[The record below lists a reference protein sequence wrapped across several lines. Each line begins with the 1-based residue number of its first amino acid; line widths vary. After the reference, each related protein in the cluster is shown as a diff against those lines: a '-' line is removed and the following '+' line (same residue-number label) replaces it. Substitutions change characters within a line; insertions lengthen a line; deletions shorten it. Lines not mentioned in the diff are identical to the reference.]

1 MNVLIGQHEG
11 LPDIL
16 GTFGVVLLTNYVKAG
31 GAFRNIGN
39 TKGGGVNQDINY
51 RSDIIFKASYGET
64 KTDGNY
70 KNDVYGKSDHLQ
82 TSNITV
88 RYWKRTA

>member
-1 MNVLIGQHEG
+1 MIGQHEG
-11 LPDIL
+11 LPDIF
-16 GTFGVVLLTNYVKAG
+16 GNFGVVILTNFVKAD
-31 GAFRNIGN
+31 GAFRNIDRIE
-39 TKGGGVNQDINY
+39 GGEVIHDTNY
-51 RSDIIFKASYGET
+51 RSNITFKASDGEI
-64 KTDGNY
+64 KTNKDF